1 MQEALPWLLE
11 RCQWCKMDV
20 APSIDRSWAL
30 LALPPALDAD
40 SLSREART
48 EQAEVSPLS
57 P

>member
-20 APSIDRSWAL
+20 APSTDRSWAL

-40 SLSREART
+40 GLSREART